1 MAAGDY
7 HPSSV
12 NYTIQVLKII
22 LNDAVAQELLDRN
35 PAAKVKPLKHTGQAV
50 TVEEQR
56 RFLDAAKR
64 SFYYEFFAFLLLTG
78 MRHGEG
84 AAMQWGDVD
93 FAKNVL
99 RVTKS
104 LSFDENGHVIIGPP
118 KSAAGIRDIPIN
130 DEIRK
135 ILILQA
141 RKIRDAIDA
150 ELIPQDHLLFFP
162 QPHHETVL
170 HNATANKA
178 LQRVLQDLEDRGEPI
193 RPFSLHALRD
203 TFATRFIEQ
212 GGSPQTLKTL
222 LGHKSLS
229 MTMDLYSQVLPN
241 TKQEEMDRIRIGI

>member
-7 HPSSV
+7 NPSSV

-22 LNDAVAQELLDRN
+22 LNDTVAQELLDRN

-50 TVEEQR
+50 TKSSHRALTVEEQR

-84 AAMQWGDVD
+84 AAMRWDDVD

-99 RVTKS
+99 HVTKS

-141 RKIRDAIDA
+141 
-150 ELIPQDHLLFFP
+150 
-162 QPHHETVL
+162 
-170 HNATANKA
+170 
-178 LQRVLQDLEDRGEPI
+178 
-193 RPFSLHALRD
+193 LRD

-222 LGHKSLS
+222 LGPKSLS